1 MFVNA
6 RRLYLGFI
14 ATTVAL
20 SIGAALATQPAHA
33 QSLKSLKERYDKSLQ
48 AGKFDEAERLA
59 KRSMA
64 VAKKRHGHNNPLY
77 GASAFDLGRALNFQH
92 RYREAIPVLRDALRV
107 LEPKMGGTVN
117 VALVVDQ
124 LANALN
130 AQQELPEAVKYFKQA
145 IGIYEAKLG
154 PTHPNVLR
162 TQHQLAVALATQ
174 GRNAEAVALLKKVL
188 DVEEKKF
195 GPTDV
200 WVAISNETLA
210 NIYRAQSRYDLAV
223 RHNEVALNIY
233 KTQRGP
239 DDQTVGNVLNNLANV
254 YLDQGLLAKAASL
267 YSKALEINEKARP
280 PNNLAMG
287 NLLNNLATAYKELGR
302 IADAIPL
309 YERAIAVKEKAL
321 GADHP
326 IVADSRNNL
335 GDLYRNEK
343 EFAKAEPLLTKALA
357 IYEKKL
363 GPAHPRVAVA
373 LDNLGLLYFGLKQ
386 YEKAAR
392 FHGRAIEIRRKAL
405 GEQHP
410 DVGISLGNQANAYLL
425 MERYADAI
433 PLYKEAL
440 AIDEHAFGKAHINT
454 ANVLDSL
461 ALANFKLGQYD
472 QALALS
478 RQASQ
483 ALTESRRRA
492 TAGQAVVEAGAKK
505 PARNIY
511 ERHVQMA
518 YEVARRNSHR
528 AAALADEALAA
539 AQRYN
544 TTSVSA
550 ALSQMAARF
559 GTGDKALARLVRK
572 QQDLSAARQKFDKT
586 LIQALS
592 APADK
597 SDKRD
602 KRAIQHIRDA
612 RANVEKQQDQIAADL
627 NRQFPQYHELT
638 NPAPLP
644 IAEVRRLLGPDEAM
658 VFYLVTDS
666 EVFVWAINKDNF
678 RWTTLGKTLNAESL
692 GERIAEFRKGLGIE
706 FAGGGDDKRFNLETA
721 YRLYGDILAP
731 VEDMIRDKK
740 SLLIVPTGVMTGLPF
755 NVLVTEK
762 PSDPVPSTG
771 EGYRAAA
778 WLIKRH
784 AITILPSVSSLKA
797 LRVFASKGRASD
809 AFIGF
814 GDPVFGQD
822 PSGASRGAKK
832 PAGVQNFR
840 AYFKGARA
848 NRDALIAALPPLP
861 GTAVELKAVA
871 KTLGVPDSDIRLGK
885 AASETAVK
893 ELKLDRYRIV
903 YFATHGLVAGETAQV
918 ASFAEPSLALT
929 IPPTVSDKDDGLLTA
944 SEIAQ
949 LKLNADW
956 VVLSA
961 CNTAAGD
968 KPGAEALSGLAKA
981 FIYAGARALLVSHW
995 PVDDEAAA
1003 RLTSDAFARLQNDS
1017 KIGRAEALRQSMLAM
1032 IEDSAKPANAY
1043 PAFWA
1048 PFIIVGDGGR

>member
-1 MFVNA
+1 MSGNA
-6 RRLYLGFI
+6 RRLYLELI
-14 ATTVAL
+14 AATVAISL
-20 SIGAALATQPAHA
+20 GLALAVQPANA
-33 QSLKSLKERYDKSLQ
+33 QSLKTLKERFDSSLK
-48 AGKFDEAERLA
+48 AGKFDEAEQLA
-59 KRSMA
+59 RRSMA
-64 VAKKRHGHNNPLY
+64 VAKKRHGRNHVLY
-77 GASAFDLGRALNFQH
+77 GVSEFDLGRALNQQY

-117 VALVVDQ
+117 VALVLDQ
-124 LANALN
+124 LAYALN
-130 AQQELPEAVKYFKQA
+130 AQQELAEAVKYFKQT
-145 IGIYEAKLG
+145 IDIYQAKLG
-154 PTHPNVLR
+154 PAHPNVLR
-162 TQHQLAVALATQ
+162 TQHQMALALARQ
-174 GRNAEAVALLKKVL
+174 GRNAEAVALLKRVI
-188 DVEEKKF
+188 DVEEKTL
-195 GPTDV
+195 GPADT

-210 NIYRAQSRYDLAV
+210 NTYRAQGLYDLAV
-223 RHNEVALNIY
+223 RHFEAALNIY
-233 KTQRGP
+233 KKQRGA
-239 DDQTVGNVLNNLANV
+239 DDQTVGSVLNNMANV
-254 YLDQGLLAKAASL
+254 YLEQGLLAKAAGL
-267 YSKALEINEKARP
+267 YNKALAIYDKAQP
-280 PNNLAMG
+280 PNNLAIG
-287 NLLNNLATAYKELGR
+287 NTLNNLANAYKGLGR
-302 IADAIPL
+302 VADAVPL
-309 YERAIAVKEKAL
+309 YERAIALKEKVL

-343 EFAKAEPLLTKALA
+343 QYAKAEPLLTASLK

-373 LDNLGLLYFGLKQ
+373 LDNLGLLYFGEKQ

-392 FHGRAIEIRRKAL
+392 FHGRALEIRRKAL
-405 GEQHP
+405 GDQHP
-410 DVGISLGNQANAYLL
+410 DVGTSLGNQANAYLL

-440 AIDEHAFGKAHINT
+440 AIDEHTFGKAHFKNAI
-454 ANVLDSL
+454 VLDALARTNFKMGRYDQSL
-461 ALANFKLGQYD
+461 AMA
-472 QALALS
+472 

-492 TAGQAVVEAGAKK
+492 TAGQPIVDAGTKT

-518 YEVARRNSHR
+518 YEVAYRNTPR
-528 AAALADEALAA
+528 AAALGDEALAA

-544 TTSVSA
+544 TSSVSA
-550 ALSQMAARF
+550 ALSQMAARS
-559 GTGDKALARLVRK
+559 GTGDEALARLVRR
-572 QQDLSAARQKFDKT
+572 QQDLTGERKKFDEA

-597 SDKRD
+597 RD
-602 KRAIQHIRDA
+602 TRAMQQIRDA
-612 RANVEKQQDQIAADL
+612 RADVEKKQDRIAAELDQ
-627 NRQFPQYHELT
+627 RFPQYGELT

-644 IAEVRRLLGPDEAM
+644 IAEVRRLLDPDEAL
-658 VFYLVTDS
+658 VFYLVADS
-666 EVFVWAINKDNF
+666 EVFVWAINSDNF
-678 RWTTLGKTLNAESL
+678 RWASLGKTLNAETL
-692 GERIAEFRKGLGIE
+692 GARIAEFRKGLGIE
-706 FAGGGDDKRFNLETA
+706 FAGGSDAQRFNLETA
-721 YRLYGDILAP
+721 YRLYGEILAP

-740 SLLIVPTGVMTGLPF
+740 NLLIVPTGVLTSLPF

-762 PSDPVPSTG
+762 PSDAVPSTG
-771 EGYRAAA
+771 EGYRQAA
-778 WLIKRH
+778 WLVKRY

-797 LRVFASKGRASD
+797 LRVFASKGRASNP
-809 AFIGF
+809 FIGF

-822 PSGASRGAKK
+822 PSGSSRSAKK
-832 PAGVQNFR
+832 PAAMQNFR
-840 AYFKGARA
+840 AYFNGARA

-861 GTAVELKAVA
+861 GTAIELKAVA
-871 KTLGVPDSDIRLGK
+871 KSLGVPDSDVRLGK

-893 ELKLDRYRIV
+893 ELKLDQYRIV

-929 IPPTVSDKDDGLLTA
+929 IPSAVSDEDDGLLTA

-981 FIYAGARALLVSHW
+981 FAYAGARALLVSHW
-995 PVDDEAAA
+995 PVGDEAAA
-1003 RLTSDAFARLQNDS
+1003 RLTSDTFARLQKDS
-1017 KIGRAEALRQSMLAM
+1017 KLGRAEALRQSMLAM
-1032 IEDSAKPANAY
+1032 IEDDAKPANAY